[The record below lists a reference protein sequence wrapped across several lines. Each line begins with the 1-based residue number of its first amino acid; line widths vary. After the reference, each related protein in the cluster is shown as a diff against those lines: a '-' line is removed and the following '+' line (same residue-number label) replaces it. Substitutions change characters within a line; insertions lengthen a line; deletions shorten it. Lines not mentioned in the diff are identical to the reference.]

1 MSKTYKVYLLEQSNH
16 VVAVHFVIAAD
27 DAGAVEFARRLP
39 GLENREVWDGERRI
53 AIVELGPSDAP
64 HASLWL

>member
-16 VVAVHFVIAAD
+16 VVAVHFVVADD
-27 DAGAVEFARRLP
+27 DAGAVKAARHLP
-39 GLENREVWDGERRI
+39 GLENREVWDGERRV
-53 AIVELGPSDAP
+53 AIIELWPSDAP